1 MLIVWY
7 YVDSPWHLLLTSCN
21 MHILLLVI
29 ELLFLTLHEASFM
42 CLFQA
47 PQYNYFNNCNV
58 ILMET
63 SVSRKIKYIMYN
75 VQSHD
80 VLDNK
85 VVHRATYTYERW
97 HFTHMWKTLTWSY
110 HLIKR
115 GVFGPLLL
123 AYIPPFRI

>member
-1 MLIVWY
+1 
-7 YVDSPWHLLLTSCN
+7 

-47 PQYNYFNNCNV
+47 PQYNYFNTCNV

-85 VVHRATYTYERW
+85 VVHRATLHTSVDILHTCGKYL
-97 HFTHMWKTLTWSY
+97 HDH
-110 HLIKR
+110 I
-115 GVFGPLLL
+115 
-123 AYIPPFRI
+123 I